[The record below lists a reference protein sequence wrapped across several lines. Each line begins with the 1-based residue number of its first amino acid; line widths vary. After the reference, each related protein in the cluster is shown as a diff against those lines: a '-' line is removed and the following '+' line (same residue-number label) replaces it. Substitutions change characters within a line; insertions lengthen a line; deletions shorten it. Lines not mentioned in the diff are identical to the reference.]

1 MNQSIRLRYA
11 NIIVG
16 LFTLGVLFL
25 MVVLIALAFRRGEYQ
40 TYEFFVTEREAGD
53 LFQGAEVWMLGE
65 RAGSVTSL
73 TYVGQSNRVR
83 IEIAI
88 KLSLVDQMKNVE
100 VHLERK
106 FGVGT
111 PLLRIRRRNATS
123 TDETSSIT
131 PIGFGP
137 PTLMRPIVFR
147 PDPLFPEPMQQSAA
161 PAPSDA
167 ARKPSSR
174 PSQDQNADAD
184 RDADRDDVITLD
196 VGNGDMTFVGENDRL
211 SDISTQVKRVADS
224 VNAIRDRALPT
235 LDNIS
240 ESSRDVS
247 SASKSFRDASE
258 QLRPETSQTL
268 RKIRSAADDFQNDI
282 ETVTGTI
289 NEVVENEI
297 RTAVDQVRQ
306 SAIATSKASQQA
318 ETAAQQAAL
327 AAASVNE
334 TSVQT
339 GQQIETTLSDLRET
353 SSEIRRLVRET
364 LEVVR
369 IVRDEAEDLPGTT
382 ERVSDAV
389 GDTQDLVEQIQDHWL
404 LRKGRRKDSSPAGIS
419 PSSLRIGG
427 GG

>member
-161 PAPSDA
+161 PAPSDP

-174 PSQDQNADAD
+174 PSQDENADAD

-224 VNAIRDRALPT
+224 VNAIRGRALPT

-382 ERVSDAV
+382 ERVNDAV

>member
-147 PDPLFPEPMQQSAA
+147 PDPMFPEPMQQSA
-161 PAPSDA
+161 APSDA

-224 VNAIRDRALPT
+224 VNAIRGRALPT
-235 LDNIS
+235 LDNIC

-382 ERVSDAV
+382 ERVNDAV